1 VRGAHLVVVNDADTF
16 FPATWSTG
24 NQLHGALGAR
34 QLVRLSRFTGC
45 WTGSKL
51 RNGGCRLR
59 WRRRAISKLSPGD
72 IEALLELAREA
83 AHGSGDRT
91 NAPLIA
97 YLVGLAHGRSPQ
109 TELRLVIATA
119 LGDPSPQAD
128 ATSQPGQRSE

>member
-1 VRGAHLVVVNDADTF
+1 MLDWLEAAQR
-16 FPATWSTG
+16 
-24 NQLHGALGAR
+24 
-34 QLVRLSRFTGC
+34 RLQASVEAAGDLT
-45 WTGSKL
+45 
-51 RNGGCRLR
+51 
-59 WRRRAISKLSPGD
+59 LSPGD

-128 ATSQPGQRSE
+128 ATSLPGQRSE